1 MGHQGN
7 KQINVFI

>member
-7 KQINVFI
+7 KQVNVFI